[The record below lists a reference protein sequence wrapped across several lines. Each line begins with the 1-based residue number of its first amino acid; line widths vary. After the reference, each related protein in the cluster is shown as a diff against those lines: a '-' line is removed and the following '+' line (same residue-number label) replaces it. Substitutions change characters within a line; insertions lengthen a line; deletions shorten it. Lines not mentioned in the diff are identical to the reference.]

1 METIKELESNGEV
14 AAQARHGQGKENGIR
29 KMKLLF
35 CMFHAIKGM
44 GEFVRSV
51 PRAARSRKF
60 HMIQVITIMYIFLFD
75 FSFLPYTLRAWNVY
89 NH

>member
-1 METIKELESNGEV
+1 MSERSESI
-14 AAQARHGQGKENGIR
+14 AR

-60 HMIQVITIMYIFLFD
+60 HMLQVITLCIFLFD
-75 FSFLPYTLRAWNVY
+75 FSFLPECI
-89 NH
+89 